1 MQHFAA
7 GEIDWIP
14 EAGPLIQNQ
23 MTGPDGNLLPHFAGN
38 YGIRR
43 HNASRLTRIY
53 LNERTEADREW
64 LRSRLSIV
72 TEEDFEIPGDLRLYH
87 EDFEM
92 SEDRK
97 STRLNSSH

>member
-23 MTGPDGNLLPHFAGN
+23 MTGPGGNLLPHFAGN

-43 HNASRLTRIY
+43 HNATRLTRIY
-53 LNERTEADREW
+53 LNERTEGDRER
-64 LRSRLSIV
+64 LRSRPSIV
-72 TEEDFEIPGDLRLYH
+72 TEEDLETTGDQRLYPK
-87 EDFEM
+87 ELEIRQGAQP
-92 SEDRK
+92 DRAYD
-97 STRLNSSH
+97 L